1 MLDTIWCSFVINM
14 PWKQLKGWSKNKFL
28 NPYENYYHKNYNGIS
43 FRYYYN
49 FYRNKIHCPR
59 LWMDFSAATMQNG
72 INILGYNF
80 GKSHFAIKEIET
92 TISKVV
98 GRPISLKDINCISRI
113 DINRDNRCKSEVE
126 KQQLFDFFKKIKGH
140 SGMEQNVYETGVTI
154 GNGDVELKFY
164 FKDQDINLGEEICSY
179 MPKMCRTE
187 FEIKNYRINKYY
199 PEDLN
204 LYTLLTNK
212 RMTESVWN
220 SLLDEF
226 RIGGE
231 ICAGDTLRNK
241 AKKVFNN
248 TKRIRNRKFRQLKQ
262 INNTND
268 KIKHRSKTLEQSKD
282 VVKELDEAGVCP
294 YSCEIPIVLRID
306 LTPKTIKKRVTYY
319 IVVPVMS
326 KQPVRLMGYLDSS

>member
-1 MLDTIWCSFVINM
+1 
-14 PWKQLKGWSKNKFL
+14 
-28 NPYENYYHKNYNGIS
+28 
-43 FRYYYN
+43 
-49 FYRNKIHCPR
+49 
-59 LWMDFSAATMQNG
+59 MDGLLCGDMQNG

-80 GKSHFAIKEIET
+80 GKCHLAIKEIET

-126 KQQLFDFFKKIKGH
+126 KQQLLNFFKKIKGH

-164 FKDQDINLGEEICSY
+164 FKDEDINLGEEICSY

-212 RMTESVWN
+212 KMTESVWN
-220 SLLDEF
+220 SLLDES
-226 RIGGE
+226 ILAE
-231 ICAGDTLRNK
+231 IFMMNAYSE
-241 AKKVFNN
+241 
-248 TKRIRNRKFRQLKQ
+248 RKQRKCL
-262 INNTND
+262 I
-268 KIKHRSKTLEQSKD
+268 IP
-282 VVKELDEAGVCP
+282 KEFGTV
-294 YSCEIPIVLRID
+294 SCVN
-306 LTPKTIKKRVTYY
+306 
-319 IVVPVMS
+319 
-326 KQPVRLMGYLDSS
+326 